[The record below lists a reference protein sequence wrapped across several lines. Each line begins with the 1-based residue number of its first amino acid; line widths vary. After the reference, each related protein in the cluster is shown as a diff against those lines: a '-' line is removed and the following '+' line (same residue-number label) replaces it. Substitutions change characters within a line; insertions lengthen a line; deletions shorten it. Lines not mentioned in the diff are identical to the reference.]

1 MSSATERGSA
11 PPPPG
16 GWQLL
21 ALASEI
27 TEPVTGLA
35 LGSRALVAIR
45 DDGAGQI
52 RVFDGTCPHRGAHLG
67 HGGRITGGRI
77 TGGRGTGGRGTGGR
91 GIICPFHGKRIGLG
105 EGTGRLCVRE
115 HETIDCGGAVFVRLS
130 DIPARDHGFE
140 KVIRDIV
147 SAHVI
152 VEALICQVAVPS
164 ELVIENAFDY
174 SHFPAV
180 HLIPR
185 VATPKVWLGHDGELS
200 ITTAFHTQAPDWETA
215 EGDFTSHFHGRAF
228 NPYLVVSELGSGAAS
243 RFVITA
249 AAPAPAGCV
258 ARIAIAVRR
267 GEPDK
272 TVTALIDGSKIAFEQ
287 DLVIWN
293 NLDLSAPVRLDSG
306 DRPVMAFRAFCA
318 SFTAPPAPQ
327 ASGDGENSARELA
340 GPLVTGGSGSR

>member
-1 MSSATERGSA
+1 MSSASERRSV
-11 PPPPG
+11 PPSPG

-21 ALASEI
+21 ALASEL
-27 TEPVTGLA
+27 TKPVTGLA

-45 DDGAGQI
+45 DDGTGKI

-67 HGGRITGGRI
+67 HGGRITGGRSI
-77 TGGRGTGGRGTGGR
+77 T
-91 GIICPFHGKRIGLG
+91 CPFHGKRIGLG

-140 KVIRDIV
+140 KAIRDIV
-147 SAHVI
+147 SAHVV
-152 VEALICQVAVPS
+152 VEALICPVAVPP
-164 ELVIENAFDY
+164 ELIIENAFDY

-185 VATPKVWLGHDGELS
+185 VAPPTVRLGDDGELS
-200 ITTAFHTQAPDWETA
+200 ITTAFHTQAPDWEAA
-215 EGDFTSHFHGRAF
+215 EGDFTSHFHARAF
-228 NPYLVVSELGSGAAS
+228 NPYLVVSELGSGVAS

-272 TVTALIDGSKIAFEQ
+272 AVTALIDGSKIAFEQ

-293 NLDLSAPVRLDSG
+293 NLDLSAPVRFDSG

-318 SFTAPPAPQ
+318 SFTAPPAAPG
-327 ASGDGENSARELA
+327 AGGDDGDSARELA
-340 GPLVTGGSGSR
+340 DPLVAGGSGSR